1 MLQKIFLALVI
12 AVAVVVLVPPVRQK
26 VWPKVQP
33 AFNPLYEWSARTRVD
48 EISDVVKR
56 ADSLGRSVPA
66 DGVAFAA
73 FVDSED
79 MQQDASKDP
88 WGTPYYIVFNGQSF
102 QVGSAGKDLQPGTD
116 DDILS
121 TPQVL
126 THPPVGARRF

>member
-1 MLQKIFLALVI
+1 MIQKLFLALVI
-12 AVAVVVLVPPVRQK
+12 AVAVVVLVPPVRER

-33 AFNPLYEWSARTRVD
+33 AFNPLYEWSARTRVN

-66 DGVAFAA
+66 GGPAFAA
-73 FVDSED
+73 FVDTED
-79 MQQDASKDP
+79 MQQNASEDP

-102 QVGSAGKDLQPGTD
+102 QVGSAGKDRDPGTD

-121 TPQVL
+121 TPQAL
-126 THPPVGARRF
+126 THPPIGARRF